1 MSLLCFSDLELTDNL
16 NGDKVTMQSLGGS
29 KKNFQAKQITT
40 DDNNQVT
47 LNCSSGLQDH
57 QTPLR
62 FKFIFSRTAQDQM
75 SINEEYDRTVWC
87 NETNDGTTPY
97 PNWEITRL
105 DDACLLRLTEF
116 SQMDNG
122 TYGCI
127 LYYPDS
133 NSHYNDDLSNT
144 IHLISASDTKPASAI
159 LNVIFVV
166 TITIGTLI
174 GSSIVLIVSVYA
186 FYSCLKPVPPTPNI
200 NPQPG
205 TGNNIIIKRPIIIV
219 GVICSYTDEERAKG
233 YGTFPQNPGPNLSR
247 SSKYLK
253 LKA

>member
-1 MSLLCFSDLELTDNL
+1 MRLLYFPDLELTGNL
-16 NGDKVTMQSLGGS
+16 NGDKVTMKSLGGS
-29 KKNFQAKQITT
+29 EKNFQAKQITT
-40 DDNNQVT
+40 DDDKQVT

-62 FKFIFSRTAQDQM
+62 FKFVFSRTVQDQM

-87 NETNDGTTPY
+87 NETNDGKTPY
-97 PNWEITRL
+97 SNWEIIRL

-127 LYYPDS
+127 LYHPDS

-144 IHLISASDTKPASAI
+144 IYLIAPSDTKPASAI

-166 TITIGTLI
+166 TITVGALI
-174 GSSIVLIVSVYA
+174 GSSIILIVSVYA
-186 FYSCLKPVPPTPNI
+186 IYSYRKRRVGPTPN
-200 NPQPG
+200 PQPAG
-205 TGNNIIIKRPIIIV
+205 TGNN
-219 GVICSYTDEERAKG
+219 
-233 YGTFPQNPGPNLSR
+233 
-247 SSKYLK
+247 
-253 LKA
+253 